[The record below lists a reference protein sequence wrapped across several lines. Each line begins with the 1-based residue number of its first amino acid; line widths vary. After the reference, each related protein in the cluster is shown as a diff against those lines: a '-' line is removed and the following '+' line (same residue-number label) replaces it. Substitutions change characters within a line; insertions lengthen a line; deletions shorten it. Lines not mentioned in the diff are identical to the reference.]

1 MFVFYLRGL
10 KLFFFK
16 FDQMVKFVN
25 NDKPLIYVQRNSPK
39 YPVLKTKTFC
49 MLLKEK
55 FALKKK
61 IIFDDH

>member
-39 YPVLKTKTFC
+39 YPVLKTKNI
-49 MLLKEK
+49 LYALKRK
-55 FALKKK
+55 ICLKKK
-61 IIFDDH
+61 NYI